1 MPSENQ
7 KSQPINISVTFKEST
22 VEQIR
27 KIALSNC
34 KSIHSTVI
42 YLANTAIKYNYT
54 EDYRYIPCKPQRDN
68 PIRIG
73 KERTYMI
80 ILLISASLNNRLSA
94 LMKANFTEN
103 RSATFRSLVETAL
116 IYDYDEKLF
125 FRHPQK
131 LSLPNPYDNNK
142 SNDIIMLDII

>member
-1 MPSENQ
+1 MTSESKKNP
-7 KSQPINISVTFKEST
+7 PINISVTFKEST
-22 VEQIR
+22 VNQIR

-34 KSIHSTVI
+34 KSIHNTVI

-68 PIRIG
+68 TVRIG
-73 KERTYMI
+73 KERTYI
-80 ILLISASLNNRLSA
+80 INLLISSSLNERLSA

-116 IYDYDEKLF
+116 IYDYDENLF
-125 FRHPQK
+125 FHHPQK
-131 LSLPNPYDNNK
+131 LSISNLHNNK